1 MAISLAA
8 DVALLALAVMA
19 WAVRAL
25 HNTGGASAVA
35 APVSI
40 PAPVSASLEHLSGIK
55 WGIYENLG
63 NTSHLP
69 PECGV

>member
-1 MAISLAA
+1 MTIALAA

-19 WAVRAL
+19 LAVGAL

-40 PAPVSASLEHLSGIK
+40 PAPVSASLEHLLGIR
-55 WGIYENLG
+55 GIYE
-63 NTSHLP
+63 
-69 PECGV
+69 